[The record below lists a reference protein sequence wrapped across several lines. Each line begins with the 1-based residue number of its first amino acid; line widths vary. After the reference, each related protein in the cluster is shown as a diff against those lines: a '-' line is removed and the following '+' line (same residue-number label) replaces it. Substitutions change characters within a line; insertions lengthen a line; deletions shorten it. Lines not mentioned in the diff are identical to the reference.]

1 MKLLLGDTNIVGMI
15 GWRDLLVILLSGGG
29 GGLRDVLLVLDWLV
43 DRLLLVLLILG
54 SLVRTSLLD
63 HILTSE
69 QIVEVRLDKLSHGVL
84 SQGLGSLG
92 LVEELVDKEEGGDT
106 GKGSSQDP
114 QLGIV
119 NSEWGSSTKERQ

>member
-29 GGLRDVLLVLDWLV
+29 GGLRDILLVLDWLV

-69 QIVEVRLDKLSHGVL
+69 QIVEVGLDKLSHGVL

-119 NSEWGSSTKERQ
+119 NSEWGSSTKER